1 MVRKGNKFRIGVLAL
16 VGQPYHHVMS
26 NMISFQMNNGVPNL
40 YECVIYRVTP
50 HKDSIKQRV
59 REMAF
64 EDDCDLIAPIGEL
77 CFFNAME
84 VAAEANGLPIAF
96 VGVRNPVGPK
106 GVKSLEKPGF
116 TVTGVFRENAPPSK
130 IAKHIAKLYPDVE
143 CIVIPYLPTAQL
155 LQDEALEIKRLLSEV
170 GMTIYLEPIE
180 QTEASVMDVIKA
192 YQNKVQAICFL
203 EGCFSNFFQ
212 EELGY
217 LCWEKCLISIG
228 NLTTAIDAGF
238 CCSFAGDLSQ
248 MAAELCR
255 RIRLYCEDGV
265 PLESMPIAALPD
277 DREFVVNIDM
287 FRRLDFPATSLKR
300 ICLSNGTKT
309 VRKWVNVHR
318 KLIKS

>member
-1 MVRKGNKFRIGVLAL
+1 M
-16 VGQPYHHVMS
+16 
-26 NMISFQMNNGVPNL
+26 
-40 YECVIYRVTP
+40 TP

-77 CFFNAME
+77 CFFNTME

-106 GVKSLEKPGF
+106 GVNSLENPVF

-130 IAKHIAKLYPDVE
+130 IAKHIAKLYPDVKS
-143 CIVIPYLPTAQL
+143 IVIPYFPTAQL
-155 LQDEALEIKRLLSEV
+155 LQDEAIEIKRLLSEV

-180 QTEASVMDVIKA
+180 TTEAGMTEANVTDVIKA
-192 YQNKVQAICFL
+192 YQNKVQAVCLL
-203 EGCFSNFFQ
+203 ESCATNFFQ

-217 LCWEKCLISIG
+217 FCWEKCLLSIG
-228 NLTTAIDAGF
+228 STSIAIDAGF
-238 CCSFAGDLSQ
+238 SCSFAGDLSQ

-287 FRRLDFPATSLKR
+287 FRRVDFPATSLKR
-300 ICLSNGTKT
+300 ICLSEGSRV
-309 VRKWVNVHR
+309 VRKWINVHR